1 MKGKNIFST
10 QLRSGEIPTLMVNFD
25 EGKEESINTLAIT
38 MVAVYLAQLQVDWE
52 KRWGSSIEKALDFIE
67 SRAYRHE
74 TEDYVFWHFNGFYPP
89 DWEDTS
95 FAIYL
100 LVKNNRLKISEL
112 GSLRKLFLSN
122 MTKRGVGVWIKD
134 PYSSGNANQNQW
146 DPTSALNIL
155 RLYYL
160 FKVDEAKCNK
170 MEEFIIKN
178 LSLYQ
183 FEKAT
188 LYYTPPI
195 TAFFAQRL
203 LRDFSCNNTD
213 FRLAVRDFYKEV
225 RSAIN
230 DGSLLAT
237 PFEKALLKFSTKD
250 DDQGLIFHHGRRMK
264 IWYGSPVLHQLAL
277 LLNSKLSQN

>member
-1 MKGKNIFST
+1 MEGKDIFST
-10 QLRSGEIPTLMVNFD
+10 QLRSGEIPTLMVNLD
-25 EGKEESINTLAIT
+25 EGKEESVNTLAIT
-38 MVAVYLAQLQVDWE
+38 MVAVYLAQLQMDWE

-89 DWEDTS
+89 DWEDTG

-160 FKVDEAKCNK
+160 FKVDEVECEKA
-170 MEEFIIKN
+170 ERFIIEN
-178 LSLYQ
+178 LSLNK
-183 FEKAT
+183 FEKVT
-188 LYYTPPI
+188 LYYTAPI

-203 LRDFSCNNTD
+203 LSDFLCNND
-213 FRLAVRDFYKEV
+213 NFRLAIRNFYNEV
-225 RSAIN
+225 TDAISAGFLI
-230 DGSLLAT
+230 AT
-237 PFEKALLKFSTKD
+237 PIEKALLNFSTGEND
-250 DDQGLIFHHGRRMK
+250 RGLIFHHGRRTK
-264 IWYGSPVLHQLAL
+264 ICYGSPVLHKLAL
-277 LLNSKLSQN
+277 IK